1 MIEQLMPN
9 GFRRRIYLAGA
20 FDRRDPDPRK
30 NYGIHGMDLRF
41 VLIGPQGAVQF
52 VCYTGM
58 QLPHVRKEFFHKRR
72 NETYDLGASMGAD
85 IGYHAI
91 EPRYEGQSEM
101 ECEYTGT
108 GKCYYDGTSLG
119 AEDFMPTFL
128 AGGDEAVWTML
139 EDRYAS
145 TFAVEATK

>member
-1 MIEQLMPN
+1 MIEQTMPN
-9 GFRRRIYLAGA
+9 GFRRRIYLNGA
-20 FDRRDPDPRK
+20 FDRRHPDPSK

-41 VLIGPQGAVQF
+41 VLLGPKGAVQF

-58 QLPHVRKEFFHKRR
+58 QLPSVREELWRKRR
-72 NETYDLGASMGAD
+72 TEQYDLGAPMGAD

-91 EPRYEGQSEM
+91 EPQYEGQSQM
-101 ECEYTGT
+101 DCEYTGT

-119 AEDFMPTFL
+119 AEGFMPTFL

-145 TFAVEATK
+145 TFGEDAK